1 MVEQQVQAE
10 MGQVKRFEAI
20 KFPDGKI
27 GIPDYSSM
35 GSHLLIVGNSE
46 CINIDTPEVKWMCGK
61 NIKKGL
67 GIKTTYI
74 RGVLFDTRKRR
85 KAFGISKD
93 GKDALIRIEAPI
105 GTDVSKLQDKA
116 RYIKITTGT
125 KQISYFVVES
135 EVVGLKTEMRNIIK
149 KTPRSESS
157 QVFSKEEYDRL

>member
-1 MVEQQVQAE
+1 MLYYSHCSMRGVIFAYYPSLLCNTKITGGSKGMVEQQVQAE
-10 MGQVKRFEAI
+10 NGQVKRFEAI

-105 GTDVSKLQDKA
+105 GSIPVSYA
-116 RYIKITTGT
+116 
-125 KQISYFVVES
+125 
-135 EVVGLKTEMRNIIK
+135 GLI
-149 KTPRSESS
+149 
-157 QVFSKEEYDRL
+157 L